1 MNISTLKD
9 TMKRI
14 QKRWQTDMDY
24 KYTVLCSALF
34 VVHFMLFWLFY
45 GLDVAPLY
53 LYELGTV
60 IFYLYL
66 AAVYA
71 KKKNYVRL
79 LTLICIEVL
88 LNSVLCSVLVGWDYG
103 FMLYQLAMIPVVF
116 YLLTTTTNLM
126 HSFISAGST
135 SVVIVT
141 CYVLTKWFGD
151 FSVPVYQLDV
161 SDTFVKLIYTL
172 NCLIAFGMQILFS
185 AFYTLEILH
194 FKKNLEAEKD
204 ILGDIAS
211 SDPLTGLLNR
221 RAMEPHLA
229 EAKSSAEE
237 HGKLFSLIICDIDD
251 FKKVNDVYG
260 HALGDQVL
268 KDISTTFKANLRD
281 SDFACRWGGEEF
293 LMLVPGDIEIAAA
306 VAERLRAEVEK
317 LTFDSE
323 HGVFTITMTFGVS
336 EYITGYR
343 IEKLIKIAD
352 DNLYIGKRNGKNQV
366 VCP

>member
-1 MNISTLKD
+1 MNLSNLKQLAK
-9 TMKRI
+9 TI
-14 QKRWQTDMDY
+14 QKKWQTDMNY
-24 KYTVLCSALF
+24 KYTILCYAFF
-34 VVHFMLFWLFY
+34 VVHLILFGLFNS
-45 GLDVAPLY
+45 LDVAPLY

-60 IFYLYL
+60 VFYIYLAIFY
-66 AAVYA
+66 V
-71 KKKNYVRL
+71 KKKRYVRL
-79 LTLICIEVL
+79 LVVICIEVL
-88 LNSVLCSVLVGWDYG
+88 MNSILCSVLIGWSFG
-103 FMLYQLAMIPVVF
+103 FMLYLLAMIPVVF

-126 HSFISAGST
+126 HSFISAGVT
-135 SVVIVT
+135 SVVIIT
-141 CYVLTKWFGD
+141 CFVFTKWFGD
-151 FSVPVYQLDV
+151 LETPVYPLDV
-161 SDTFVKLIYTL
+161 SDFFVKMIFTF

-185 AFYTLEILH
+185 AFYTMEIMD

-204 ILGDIAS
+204 LLGDIAS

-229 EAKSSAEE
+229 EAKSGAENQ
-237 HGKLFSLIICDIDD
+237 GKLFSLIICDIDD

-268 KDISTTFKANLRD
+268 REISATFKSNLRD
-281 SDFACRWGGEEF
+281 SDYACRWGGEEF
-293 LMLVPGDIEIAAA
+293 LMLVPGDMAIAAA
-306 VAERLRAEVEK
+306 VAERLRSEVSK

-323 HGVFTITMTFGVS
+323 HGIFSVTMTFGISV
-336 EYITGYR
+336 YITGYR